1 MLLFCSLSHNY
12 CLFLLSG
19 HFSKGSHVDV
29 VLFLKLLEL
38 PWVVL
43 LLFFLPAVPRQ
54 YMIVTMSDQF
64 NKCGWFLSIAPAT
77 LFPSYLIHCAHSVEW
92 QDLVRDN
99 IREHLS
105 WVIHNAE
112 MSSGIRQCR
121 LFESS
126 PANDN
131 EVNLHP
137 AVLHPHLS
145 LWFMSLKED
154 HCARAFHPG
163 HDVEM
168 SSQVS
173 LLSSQRFVSVIQR
186 LRHVSWSWVLNAVH
200 VLKRL
205 SCESRDYVRTT
216 SVTQP
221 KVSQRRRGK
230 ETKCNGI
237 EVVIMA

>member
-38 PWVVL
+38 PWVVP

-64 NKCGWFLSIAPAT
+64 DKCGWFLSIAPAT

-112 MSSGIRQCR
+112 MSSGIRQCH

-145 LWFMSLKED
+145 LWFISLEEG
-154 HCARAFHPG
+154 CCTQALRPG
-163 HDVEM
+163 HGVEM
-168 SSQVS
+168 SCQVS
-173 LLSSQRFVSVIQR
+173 LLSSQWLVLAIHK
-186 LRHVSWSWVLNAVH
+186 LRHMWWSWLLNAVH
-200 VLKRL
+200 VLERL
-205 SCESRDYVRTT
+205 GCKSCDYVRTM

-221 KVSQRRRGK
+221 MSHRGEEEWRWNRRIK
-230 ETKCNGI
+230 
-237 EVVIMA
+237 VVIMA